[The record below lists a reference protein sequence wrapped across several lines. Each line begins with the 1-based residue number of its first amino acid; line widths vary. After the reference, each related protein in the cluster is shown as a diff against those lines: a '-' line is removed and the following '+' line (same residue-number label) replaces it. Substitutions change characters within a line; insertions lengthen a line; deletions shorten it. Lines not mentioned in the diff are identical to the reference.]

1 MGTEDAGGQG
11 GGGGGNLGRPTPYHT
26 SQRDLSF
33 QGSVGPSLLYL
44 QGQAIITDAAG

>member
-1 MGTEDAGGQG
+1 MGTEDAGGQ